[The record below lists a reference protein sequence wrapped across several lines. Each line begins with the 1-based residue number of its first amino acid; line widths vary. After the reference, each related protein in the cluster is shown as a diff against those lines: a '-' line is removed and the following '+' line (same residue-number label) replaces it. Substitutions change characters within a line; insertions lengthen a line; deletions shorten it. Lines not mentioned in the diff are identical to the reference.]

1 MDTLKQYI
9 LECDID
15 IKGNR
20 EFVETLYGM
29 TFESVDCL
37 VDLLKKQ
44 GLEYNTLRTKVKY
57 DIWTLE
63 EYMTKLND
71 ESYPIG
77 SWTTMVYINEK

>member
-29 TFESVDCL
+29 TFESVQAL
-37 VDLLKKQ
+37 VNLLKKQ
-44 GLEYNTLRTKVKY
+44 GLEYTSRTKVNY

-71 ESYPIG
+71 ESYPTG